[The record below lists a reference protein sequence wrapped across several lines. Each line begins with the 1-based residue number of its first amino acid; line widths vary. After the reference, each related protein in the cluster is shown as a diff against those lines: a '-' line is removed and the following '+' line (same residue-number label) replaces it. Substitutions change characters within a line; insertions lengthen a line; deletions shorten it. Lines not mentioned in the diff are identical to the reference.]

1 MTLPNWLQ
9 PLPDAAQQ
17 RALDEWAIGELGIP
31 GVELMERAGGGL
43 AALVMER
50 APVGNVVVVCGKGNN
65 GGDGLVV
72 ARLLRS
78 QGRDVSVLLTGE
90 PDGFRGDARTN
101 LERLAGPAPEPFSA
115 AALGRPAVI
124 VDAILGTGFSGEP
137 RGEAATAIDA
147 INGARGATVFA
158 CDVPS
163 GVDASTGEVS
173 GAAVTAAATA
183 TFHAGKPGLW
193 IAPGKAHSG
202 DVTVVNIGIPDGGPS
217 DPSIGLINEAVSEGI
232 PRRGRE
238 STKFAAG
245 SVLVCGGSIGLT
257 GAPSMASEA
266 AMRAGA
272 GYVTACV
279 PASLNLIFETRL
291 LEAMTVPVADRDG
304 RFDADG
310 AGQVLERTE
319 RVDSLVLGP
328 GLGREPE
335 TQSFAREVAR
345 AARVPLLLDADGLNA
360 HAGAL
365 ETLARRQAPTVLT
378 PHAGELARLLET
390 DSASIDAHRLDR
402 VRRAATTGG
411 AIVLLKGDDTLVAA
425 PDGRVGVSRGGAP
438 ALATAGTGDVLS
450 GVIGALLSKKMDP
463 FEAAC
468 AGAFVHAAAGR
479 LAARHIG
486 AEGVIASDVIAALP
500 GALAQGARRGS

>member
-1 MTLPNWLQ
+1 M
-9 PLPDAAQQ
+9 
-17 RALDEWAIGELGIP
+17 
-31 GVELMERAGGGL
+31 
-43 AALVMER
+43 
-50 APVGNVVVVCGKGNN
+50 
-65 GGDGLVV
+65 
-72 ARLLRS
+72 
-78 QGRDVSVLLTGE
+78 
-90 PDGFRGDARTN
+90 
-101 LERLAGPAPEPFSA
+101 
-115 AALGRPAVI
+115 
-124 VDAILGTGFSGEP
+124 
-137 RGEAATAIDA
+137 
-147 INGARGATVFA
+147 
-158 CDVPS
+158 PS

-335 TQSFAREVAR
+335 TQSFAREVANT
-345 AARVPLLLDADGLNA
+345 ARVPLLLDADGLNA

-378 PHAGELARLLET
+378 PHAGELARLLEI

-402 VRRAATTGG
+402 VRRAATTAG

>member
-1 MTLPNWLQ
+1 
-9 PLPDAAQQ
+9 
-17 RALDEWAIGELGIP
+17 
-31 GVELMERAGGGL
+31 
-43 AALVMER
+43 MER

-72 ARLLRS
+72 ARLLRA

-90 PDGFRGDARTN
+90 PDEFRGDARTN
-101 LERLAGPAPEPFSA
+101 LERLARAGAGA
-115 AALGRPAVI
+115 VLGRRARASGGDRRRDPRHRVLGRAAGRGRDRDRRDQRGSGRDRVCLRRAQRGRCVHRRGLRRGRDRGRHRDVSRGQAGV
-124 VDAILGTGFSGEP
+124 VDRS
-137 RGEAATAIDA
+137 RQS
-147 INGARGATVFA
+147 AR
-158 CDVPS
+158 
-163 GVDASTGEVS
+163 
-173 GAAVTAAATA
+173 
-183 TFHAGKPGLW
+183 
-193 IAPGKAHSG
+193 G

-217 DPSIGLINEAVSEGI
+217 DPSIGLIDEAVSDGI

-402 VRRAATTGG
+402 VRRAATTAG

-438 ALATAGTGDVLS
+438 GARHRRNRRRPLGRDRGAAVEEDGPLRG
-450 GVIGALLSKKMDP
+450 GVRRGVRSRRRR
-463 FEAAC
+463 E
-468 AGAFVHAAAGR
+468 AGR
-479 LAARHIG
+479 
-486 AEGVIASDVIAALP
+486 
-500 GALAQGARRGS
+500 RRTSGRRA